1 MRDLSSKIHFLQLH
15 SFLPELSAMKLVFL
29 LMLVI
34 TSFLMIAA
42 STQHCKKAA
51 YSQQGYYLRNHL
63 ISTPNVKNIGQCLI
77 TCSQE
82 RRCRSINFK
91 SLGSI
96 CELNDAD
103 KETDPGDYKV
113 NTGYT
118 YSSYPMKVNVRSK
131 KGRARF
137 MNRDP
142 LCWDVCKSCSLLLA
156 FCKQRWS
163 TLIFYI

>member
-1 MRDLSSKIHFLQLH
+1 
-15 SFLPELSAMKLVFL
+15 MKLVFL
-29 LMLVI
+29 FILVI
-34 TSFLMIAA
+34 ASFLMIAA
-42 STQHCKKAA
+42 FTQHCKKAA
-51 YSQQGYYLRNHL
+51 YSQQGYYLRNHS

-131 KGRARF
+131 KGRRQIYEQ
-137 MNRDP
+137 R
-142 LCWDVCKSCSLLLA
+142 SLMLR
-156 FCKQRWS
+156 CM
-163 TLIFYI
+163 

>member
-1 MRDLSSKIHFLQLH
+1 
-15 SFLPELSAMKLVFL
+15 MKLVFL
-29 LMLVI
+29 FILVI
-34 TSFLMIAA
+34 ASFLMIVA

-142 LCWDVCKSCSLLLA
+142 LC
-156 FCKQRWS
+156 
-163 TLIFYI
+163 

>member
-1 MRDLSSKIHFLQLH
+1 
-15 SFLPELSAMKLVFL
+15 MKLVFL
-29 LMLVI
+29 FILVI

-42 STQHCKKAA
+42 SAQHCKKAA
-51 YSQQGYYLRNHL
+51 YSQQGYYLQNHL
-63 ISTPNVKNIGQCLI
+63 ISTLNVKNIGRCLI
-77 TCSQE
+77 ACSQD

-131 KGRARF
+131 KGRRQIYEQ
-137 MNRDP
+137 R
-142 LCWDVCKSCSLLLA
+142 SLMLR
-156 FCKQRWS
+156 CM
-163 TLIFYI
+163 

>member
-1 MRDLSSKIHFLQLH
+1 
-15 SFLPELSAMKLVFL
+15 MKLVFPFI
-29 LMLVI
+29 LVI

-42 STQHCKKAA
+42 STQNCKKAA

-63 ISTPNVKNIGQCLI
+63 ISTPNVKNIGRCLFA
-77 TCSQE
+77 CSQD

-113 NTGYT
+113 NTGYI
-118 YSSYPMKVNVRSK
+118 YSSYPMKVKVRSK
-131 KGRARF
+131 KGRRQIYEQRSLMLRCMQLLF
-137 MNRDP
+137 P
-142 LCWDVCKSCSLLLA
+142 FISLL
-156 FCKQRWS
+156 
-163 TLIFYI
+163 